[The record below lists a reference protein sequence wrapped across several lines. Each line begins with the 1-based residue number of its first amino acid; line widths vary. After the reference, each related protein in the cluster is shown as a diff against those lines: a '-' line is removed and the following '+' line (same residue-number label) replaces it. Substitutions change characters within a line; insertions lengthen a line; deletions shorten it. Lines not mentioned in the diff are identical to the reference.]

1 MMVLVWRSVAR
12 DRPVALRCTC
22 VRSRAYRWPLR
33 TVRGPLAR
41 DLEAQVEKLR
51 DEGHIVVR
59 LLPGERDEDVLEQ
72 FVITKELVRTSSGFE
87 LKAL

>member
-1 MMVLVWRSVAR
+1 MA
-12 DRPVALRCTC
+12 PC
-22 VRSRAYRWPLR
+22 P
-33 TVRGPLAR
+33 RGPLAR